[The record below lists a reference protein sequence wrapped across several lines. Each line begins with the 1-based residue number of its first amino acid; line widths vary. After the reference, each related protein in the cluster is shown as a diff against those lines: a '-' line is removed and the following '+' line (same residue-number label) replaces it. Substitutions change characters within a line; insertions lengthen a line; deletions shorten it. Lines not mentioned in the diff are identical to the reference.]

1 MNRGG
6 GDRITPGQIAAAVAI
21 GCVLLVVAAA
31 YLALTAA
38 QWWATGAWEFTAP
51 FTPLL
56 GLATGE
62 WRWTGAATVFAL
74 IEAAAAAA
82 VGVVVG
88 RAVRRRWRAG
98 VSTKATD
105 EAARRMSTR
114 RDHVALRAEVD
125 RTAQRLQIEG
135 AEPGICVGR
144 AVTTGQRVYAPWE
157 YLHLTIA
164 GPGRHKTVAQ
174 VVPAIL
180 RAPGACMTSTNKD
193 DVVKLT
199 RLGRSYKGETWVF
212 DPQEIVEE
220 APTWWWNPLR
230 QVKKLS
236 DAEELM
242 GVLADANSDAE
253 QRARADGFFDPKG
266 KSVLAWCLLAAAL
279 DGRQITVIYEWLTDS
294 QNTDPDDILRAHGAT
309 VAAVGLQGMRRLPE
323 KTRESVFATA
333 EVFVGWLTNPD
344 ITRWVTCP
352 PDQLATRAE
361 FRPEAFVDST
371 DTLYLLS
378 RKGAGSAAP
387 LTTALS
393 AAVLN
398 TADRAADRA
407 PGSRLN
413 PPLVAPL
420 DEVANTVR
428 WRQLPDLYTYYRS
441 KGIVV
446 LAWLQTWGQGVEAF
460 GEQGMET
467 LWDAAACKTYGGGLS
482 DTSVL
487 LKRVSDLVGE
497 WDAPQITRSSDPRS
511 LIGTQQMSEGTREK
525 AILPVSELGRLA
537 PRRMVVMM
545 QGVAPMMIDAEP
557 YWESDL
563 AQLVADSKRL
573 YGEPTPPPADEA
585 EDDGTVSL
593 EKS

>member
-6 GDRITPGQIAAAVAI
+6 ERLTPGQVAGAAAA

-31 YLALTAA
+31 YLALTVA

-56 GLATGE
+56 GLVTGE
-62 WRWTGAATVFAL
+62 WRWTGAATVVVL
-74 IEAAAAAA
+74 IEAAAAA
-82 VGVVVG
+82 VVG
-88 RAVRRRWRAG
+88 LLVVRSVRRRWRAG
-98 VSTKATD
+98 VSTKAAD

-114 RDHVALRAEVD
+114 RDQVALQARAES
-125 RTAQRLQIEG
+125 TAQRLQIEG
-135 AEPGICVGR
+135 AEPGIRVGR
-144 AVTTGQRVYAPWE
+144 SVTTGRLVFAPWE
-157 YLHLTIA
+157 FLHVTIA
-164 GPGRHKTVAQ
+164 GPGRHKSVAQ
-174 VVPAIL
+174 VVPAVL
-180 RAPGACMTSTNKD
+180 RAPGPCMTSSNKD
-193 DVVKLT
+193 DIVKLT
-199 RLGRSYKGETWVF
+199 RLGRSYKGECWVF
-212 DPQEIVEE
+212 DPQEIAGEE
-220 APTWWWNPLR
+220 PSWWWNPLR

-236 DAEELM
+236 DAEGLM

-279 DGRQITVIYEWLTDS
+279 DGRQITVVYEWLTDS
-294 QNTDPDDILRAHGAT
+294 QNTDPDDILREHGVT

-352 PDQLATRAE
+352 PGHLATRAE
-361 FRPEAFVDST
+361 FRPEDFVAST

-378 RKGAGSAAP
+378 RKGEGSAAP

-407 PGSRLN
+407 PDSRLN

-446 LAWLQTWGQGVEAF
+446 MAWLQTWGQGVEAF
-460 GEQGMET
+460 GEHGMDT

-497 WDAPQITRSSDPRS
+497 WEAPQVTRSSDPRT
-511 LIGTQQMSEGTREK
+511 LIGGQSMSEGTREK
-525 AILPVSELGRLA
+525 AILPVSALGKL
-537 PRRMVVMM
+537 PERRMVVIM
-545 QGVAPMMIDAEP
+545 QGVGPMMVEAEP

-573 YGEPTPPPADEA
+573 YGEPAPAPA
-585 EDDGTVSL
+585 EDADDAGVSL
-593 EKS
+593 EKSS